1 MINYVM
7 NKINDIMENRC
18 VQRGNLVQYNKKW
31 FWKANPG
38 EKHLKGFKRAF
49 PEHYKNE
56 VNVLFDELQSF

>member
-7 NKINDIMENRC
+7 NKINDIMEKRC